1 LWRIDNDSQLTI
13 SAGLDGSL
21 NVADALDGDAVLV
34 VAVDELVLEL
44 TDLVDEHAELVGDIG
59 NVVIE
64 TLAPDGKLLLRLS
77 LVVFLSALK
86 LFSTYSNLHTLAT
99 DKLHGAHDVLLHL
112 HELREL
118 LCEIGTEGA
127 RVDGLA
133 EVVAWG
139 RLLLAWLRGNRRI

>member
-1 LWRIDNDSQLTI
+1 
-13 SAGLDGSL
+13 
-21 NVADALDGDAVLV
+21 
-34 VAVDELVLEL
+34 
-44 TDLVDEHAELVGDIG
+44 
-59 NVVIE
+59 
-64 TLAPDGKLLLRLS
+64 LS